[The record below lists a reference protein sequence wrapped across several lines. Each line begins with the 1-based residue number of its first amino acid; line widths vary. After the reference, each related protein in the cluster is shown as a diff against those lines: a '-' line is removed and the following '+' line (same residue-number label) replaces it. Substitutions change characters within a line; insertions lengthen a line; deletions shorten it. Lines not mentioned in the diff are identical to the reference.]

1 MKYYI
6 FWLAVLILVPGMSY
20 AQNLRLGYFGKTIT
34 HYGVK
39 GAYEIPLASS
49 VSSRNAAKRLLY
61 GSLGAAGYR
70 HAKNHIGVI
79 VAPEIGFRRI
89 GKRGALFEFAIAP
102 SYFRYF
108 LEGRTFE
115 ATSDGDFRRVRFAG
129 GNAFLPTVS
138 IGVGHD
144 LSVRKKVPVAW
155 YVRLNVMQ
163 QRPYN
168 TSNLMRFAL
177 EAGTLIPLKKR

>member
-1 MKYYI
+1 MKYYV
-6 FWLAVLILVPGMSY
+6 FWLALLVLAPGISS
-20 AQNLRLGYFGKTIT
+20 AQNLRLGYFGETIT
-34 HYGVK
+34 HYGLK
-39 GAYEIPLASS
+39 GAYEVPLASS
-49 VSSRNAAKRLLY
+49 VSSRNGAKRQLY
-61 GSLGAAGYR
+61 GSLGIAGYR
-70 HAKNHIGVI
+70 HPQNHLGVI
-79 VAPEIGFRRI
+79 VSPEIGFRRI

-115 ATSDGDFRRVRFAG
+115 ATSDGDFQRVRFAG

-138 IGVGHD
+138 VGVGHD
-144 LSVRKKVPVAW
+144 LSVRKKVPLAW